1 MNRPKVEPEGYIQFL
16 VASPRQFTC
25 AEAAAVQPPQ
35 PDPPAH
41 DAFRRLLTRLE
52 PDPETLWQ
60 EAQAQVRPGAGLWVL
75 DDSTLDKPYARHI
88 ELVYPHW
95 SGKHKRV
102 VDGINLL
109 TLLWTDGDRHV
120 PCDWAVY
127 DKPNDKLSK
136 NALFRTLL
144 RRLRDRG
151 LTPRCVCFDGWYGG
165 LDNLKLLRSF
175 GWRWLTRLKSN
186 RSVRLERGPPVA
198 VRDAPIAASGTVVWL
213 PGYGLVKVFR
223 IVARDGD
230 TEHWASG
237 DLGLSELDRLRY
249 GEQSWAIESYHRG
262 LKQHCGAER
271 CQVRRARAQRNH
283 IGFAIR
289 AFLRLESWCF
299 GHGLTW
305 FQAKA
310 EVIRDAVRSYLAQP
324 KYTLARGA

>member
-1 MNRPKVEPEGYIQFL
+1 MNQPKVEPEGYIQFL

-25 AEAAAVQPPQ
+25 TEAAAVQPSQ
-35 PDPPAH
+35 PNPPAH

-52 PDPETLWQ
+52 PDPQTLWQ
-60 EAQAQVRPGAGLWVL
+60 EARTQIRPGEGLWVL

-95 SGKHKRV
+95 SGKHQEV

-120 PCDWAVY
+120 PCDGAVY
-127 DKPNDKLSK
+127 NKPQDGLSK

-151 LTPRCVCFDGWYGG
+151 QTPRCVCFDSWYGS

-186 RSVRLERGPPVA
+186 RSVRLESGPPVA
-198 VRDAPIAASGTVVWL
+198 VRDAAIAPSGTVVWL
-213 PGYGLVKVFR
+213 SGYGLVKVFR
-223 IVARDGD
+223 IVAPDGD

-237 DLGLSELDRLRY
+237 DLELSALDRLCY
-249 GEQSWAIESYHRG
+249 AEQSWAIESYHRG
-262 LKQHCGAER
+262 LKQHCGVER

-283 IGFAIR
+283 IGCAIR
-289 AFLRLESWCF
+289 AFLRLESWCY
-299 GHGLTW
+299 GHGFTW
-305 FQAKA
+305 FEAKA
-310 EVIRDAVRSYLAQP
+310 EVIRDAVRAYLAQP
-324 KYTLARGA
+324 KYLLAQGA

>member
-1 MNRPKVEPEGYIQFL
+1 MNQAKVKPEDYIQFL
-16 VASPRQFTC
+16 IASPRQYTC
-25 AEAAAVQPPQ
+25 TEAAAVQPAQ
-35 PDPPAH
+35 TDPPAH

-60 EAQAQVRPGAGLWVL
+60 EARTQIRPREGVWVL
-75 DDSTLDKPYARHI
+75 DDSTLDKPYARQI
-88 ELVYPHW
+88 ALVHPHW
-95 SGKHKRV
+95 SGKHNAV

-127 DKPNDKLSK
+127 DKPHDGLSK

-151 LTPRCVCFDGWYGG
+151 LTPRCICFDSWYGS

-186 RSVRLERGPPVA
+186 RSVRREHGPAVA
-198 VRDAPIAASGTVVWL
+198 VSDAVIASSGTVVWL

-223 IVARDGD
+223 IVAPDGD
-230 TEHWASG
+230 TQYWASG
-237 DLGLSELDRLRY
+237 DLELSEMDRLCY
-249 GEQSWAIESYHRG
+249 AEQSWAIETYHRG
-262 LKQHCGAER
+262 LKQHCGVER
-271 CQVRRARAQRNH
+271 CQVRRSVAQRNH

-289 AFLRLESWCF
+289 AFVRLESWCWR
-299 GHGLTW
+299 HGRSW
-305 FQAKA
+305 FEAKA
-310 EVIRDAVRSYLAQP
+310 DIIRDAVKLYLAQP
-324 KYTLARGA
+324 KFLLSQGA

>member
-1 MNRPKVEPEGYIQFL
+1 MNQPKVEPEGYIQFL
-16 VASPRQFTC
+16 IASPRRFSCT
-25 AEAAAVQPPQ
+25 EAAAVQPTQ

-52 PDPETLWQ
+52 PDPDTLWR
-60 EAQAQVRPGAGLWVL
+60 EALPQIRPDDGLWVL

-88 ELVYPHW
+88 ELVHAHW
-95 SGKHKRV
+95 SGKHNKV

-151 LTPRCVCFDGWYGG
+151 LTPRCVCFDSWYSG
-165 LDNLKLLRSF
+165 LDNLKLLRSL

-186 RSVRLERGPPVA
+186 RSVRLEQGPPQA
-198 VRDAPIAASGTVVWL
+198 LREAAISAAGTVVWL
-213 PGYGLVKVFR
+213 VGYGLVKVFR
-223 IVARDGD
+223 IVAKDGD

-237 DLGLSELDRLRY
+237 DLTLSEVDRLRWAE
-249 GEQSWAIESYHRG
+249 GSWAIEQYHRG
-262 LKQHCGAER
+262 LKQHCGVER
-271 CQVRRARAQRNH
+271 CQMRLARAQRNH

-299 GHGLTW
+299 RHWTTW
-305 FQAKA
+305 FNAKA
-310 EVIRDAVRSYLAQP
+310 DIIRDAVKTYLVDP
-324 KYTLARGA
+324 KYLLAEGA

>member
-1 MNRPKVEPEGYIQFL
+1 LI
-16 VASPRQFTC
+16 ASPRQFTC
-25 AEAAAVQPPQ
+25 TEAAAVQPAQ

-52 PDPETLWQ
+52 PDPDTLWQ
-60 EAQAQVRPGAGLWVL
+60 EARPQLRPAEGLWVL

-88 ELVYPHW
+88 ELVHRHW
-95 SGKHKRV
+95 SGKHNRV

-127 DKPNDKLSK
+127 DKPHDKLSK

-186 RSVRLERGPPVA
+186 RSVRLEQGPPLP
-198 VRDAPIAASGTVVWL
+198 VRDAPLSAAGTVVWL
-213 PGYGLVKVFR
+213 VGYGLVKVFR
-223 IVARDGD
+223 IVAPDGD
-230 TEHWASG
+230 TEYWATG
-237 DLGLSELDRLRY
+237 DLTLSELDRLCY
-249 GEQSWAIESYHRG
+249 AEQSWAIENYHRG
-262 LKQHCGAER
+262 LKQHCGVER
-271 CQVRRARAQRNH
+271 CQMRRARAQRNH
-283 IGFAIR
+283 IGLAIR
-289 AFLRLESWCF
+289 AFLRLEVWCF
-299 GHGLTW
+299 RHWTTW
-305 FQAKA
+305 LDAKTD
-310 EVIRDAVRSYLAQP
+310 VIRDAVRAYLAQP
-324 KYTLARGA
+324 KYLLVQDA